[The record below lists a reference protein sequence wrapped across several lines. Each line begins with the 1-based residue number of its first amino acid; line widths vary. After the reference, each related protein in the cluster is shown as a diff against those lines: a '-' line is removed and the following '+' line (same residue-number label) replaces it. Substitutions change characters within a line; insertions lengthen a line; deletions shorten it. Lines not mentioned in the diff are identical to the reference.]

1 MTTLEDIGQR
11 LGEQAL
17 KQQVQKAE
25 IESVLATE
33 NDSGRSMLRV
43 SYEKVTGDVVDDA
56 LPVPQGHYDFRQ
68 SDLVTLI
75 EFTKSSPNE
84 PEELIGSRVPFK
96 QEAVRYDTMRTVL
109 SFERS
114 ASTEWT
120 PQKLMDKAINKL
132 EGENV

>member
-25 IESVLATE
+25 VESVRASE
-33 NDSGRSMLRV
+33 DDDGRSMLRV
-43 SYEKVTGDVVDDA
+43 SYEKVTGDVVHDS
-56 LPVPQGHYDFRQ
+56 LPVPQGHYDFRR

-75 EFTKSSPNE
+75 EFSKSSPNE
-84 PEELIGSRVPFK
+84 PESVVGSRVPFK

-114 ASTEWT
+114 AANEWT

-132 EGENV
+132 EGEDV